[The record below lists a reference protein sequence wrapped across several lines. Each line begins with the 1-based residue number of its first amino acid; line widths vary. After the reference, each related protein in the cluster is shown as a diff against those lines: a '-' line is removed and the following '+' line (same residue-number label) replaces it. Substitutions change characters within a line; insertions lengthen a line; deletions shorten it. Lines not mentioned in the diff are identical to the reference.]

1 MRVGIRL
8 KLFSLSLLLI
18 LLVIAVSGGIVQVR
32 LTSWLDQRLE
42 SELLV
47 QARLAAGIV
56 SRLPGPL
63 DVIRADSTAD
73 ALAEL
78 VAARVTL
85 ILADG
90 TIIGDSDLDLAGVRA
105 IENHRDRPEIRQAQE
120 TGIGV
125 SRRYSATI
133 GTRMLYIAVPLQ
145 RPDRPGTVRLALPL
159 TEVLLLRHRLRD
171 FLLLAGLIGVGL
183 AILLSGMA
191 AELVSRTLRRVAE
204 TSEAIVRGGTRRRIA
219 AYTSDEIGGLAGSVN
234 EIADRLE
241 QTVETLARER
251 NRFEAVLESMS
262 EAVLALDPGLHVTL
276 VNAGALKLLGL
287 VEVPIGR
294 SLVETIRAPA
304 VQELVG
310 RALAGEP
317 GSGEFEVGADRPVRV
332 LARATP
338 LRITG
343 GVVLVLHDVTE
354 LRRLERI
361 RRDFVAN
368 VSHELR
374 TPVSII
380 RANAETLIDDASDDP
395 VRSRR
400 FLDAILRNAERL
412 SGLVADLL
420 DISKIEAGEYRPRP
434 APITVGTAVRRAAGS
449 VGPAAESRQQSIRV
463 IMEGEPVALADAQAL
478 DQVLLNLLENAV
490 RYAPPGSHIEIR
502 VESGSILRI
511 EVADDG
517 PGIEPRHRERLFE
530 RFYRVDEGRSRE
542 RGGTGL
548 GLSIVKHLT
557 EAMGGRV
564 GYLPASPHGSIF
576 WITLPIPGDGEP
588 A

>member
-1 MRVGIRL
+1 VRVGIRL

-18 LLVIAVSGGIVQVR
+18 LLVIAVSGEVVQVR

-42 SELLV
+42 RELVV
-47 QARLAAGIV
+47 QARLASGIV
-56 SRLPGPL
+56 SRLPAPL
-63 DVIRADSTAD
+63 DVVRADSTAD
-73 ALAEL
+73 ALAGL
-78 VAARVTL
+78 VDARVTL

-90 TIIGDSDLDLAGVRA
+90 TVIGDSDLDLAGIRT
-105 IENHRDRPEIRQAQE
+105 IENHRERPEFRQALE

-125 SRRYSATI
+125 SRRYSATV
-133 GTRMLYIAVPLQ
+133 GVRMLYVAVPLQ
-145 RPDRPGTVRLALPL
+145 RPDRPGMVRLSLPL
-159 TEVLLLRHRLRD
+159 TEILLLRHRLRG
-171 FLLLAGLIGVGL
+171 FLLLAGLIGVTL

-204 TSEAIVRGGTRRRIA
+204 TSQAIARGGTRRRIA

-234 EIADRLE
+234 EIADQLE
-241 QTVETLARER
+241 QTVEMLARER

-262 EAVLALDPGLHVTL
+262 EAVLALDPELHVTL
-276 VNAGALKLLGL
+276 VNAEALKLLGL
-287 VEVPIGR
+287 VEASIGR

-304 VQELVG
+304 VQGLVG

-317 GSGEFEVGADRPVRV
+317 GSGEFDLGADRPVRV

-354 LRRLERI
+354 LRRLETV

-380 RANAETLIDDASDDP
+380 RANAETLIDSAADDP
-395 VRSRR
+395 VRSHR

-412 SGLVADLL
+412 SELVVDLL
-420 DISKIEAGEYRPRP
+420 DISRIEAGEYRPHP
-434 APITVGTAVRRAAGS
+434 SPVAVGTAVRRAVGS
-449 VGPAAESRQQSIRV
+449 VGPAAEAREQSVRV
-463 IMEGEPVALADAQAL
+463 RMEGEPVALADVQAL

-490 RYAPPGSHIEIR
+490 RYAPPQSHIEVR
-502 VESGSILRI
+502 VESGSVLRI

-517 PGIEPRHRERLFE
+517 PGIDPRHRERIFE

-576 WITLPIPGDGEP
+576 WITLPVPGDGEP
-588 A
+588 V